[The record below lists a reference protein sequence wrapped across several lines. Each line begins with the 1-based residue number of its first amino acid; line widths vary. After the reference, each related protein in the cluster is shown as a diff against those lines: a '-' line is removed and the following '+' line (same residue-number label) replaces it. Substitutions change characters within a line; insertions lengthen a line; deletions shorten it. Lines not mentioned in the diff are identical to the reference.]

1 MVCLHVVGVLFGIAR
16 VGGVYMCQ
24 SVSVEESPLADDFVV
39 VWYAQ

>member
-1 MVCLHVVGVLFGIAR
+1 MVCLHVVGVLCIAR